1 MNGKIYISVLPCYSL
16 NIKNGEQQEINF
28 LITIIEVFQHSTIK
42 LLLLKLNDK
51 IDAHCHWVRK
61 ARIRTIEFSYFGFAL
76 ALMRFIKEFQANS
89 AD

>member
-51 IDAHCHWVRK
+51 IDAHYH
-61 ARIRTIEFSYFGFAL
+61 
-76 ALMRFIKEFQANS
+76 
-89 AD
+89 